1 MNKQKIKELVL
12 ATGVVEYDWREDMKY
27 SSSEELVEKLIGV
40 VVRECISV
48 LEEEIVGSIDRHGDN
63 VYLDLIL
70 NKHFG
75 VDE

>member
-75 VDE
+75 VK

>member
-75 VDE
+75 VDK

>member
-63 VYLDLIL
+63 V
-70 NKHFG
+70 
-75 VDE
+75 